1 LVPLPNGE
9 IVNVRVFITEVCRGN
24 MSPLRATTEEV
35 GMATASR
42 DHQNRIP
49 ELNITRFLFADT
61 RMAPVWLILRL
72 WLGYEWLK
80 AALGKWAEGGWVGEG
95 AGGAVKGFAQ
105 GAIAQTTGEHPQ
117 VTGWYAS
124 FLENVVVPNAALF
137 SYLVIFGE
145 TLIGIALVLGGFTGI
160 AAFFGVFMNA
170 SFLFAG
176 TAGANPLMALVAILI
191 VLAWRVAGWWGLD
204 RFILPAIGVP
214 GAPGTLLGGRRSG
227 RVR

>member
-1 LVPLPNGE
+1 
-9 IVNVRVFITEVCRGN
+9 
-24 MSPLRATTEEV
+24 MSTAPRAHE
-35 GMATASR
+35 SS
-42 DHQNRIP
+42 IP
-49 ELNITRFLFADT
+49 EPNITRFLFADT
-61 RMAPVWLILRL
+61 RMAPVWLLFRL
-72 WLGYEWLK
+72 WLGYEWLT
-80 AALGKWAEGGWVGEG
+80 AALGKWVEGGWVGEG

-145 TLIGIALVLGGFTGI
+145 TLIGIALILGAFTGI

-170 SFLFAG
+170 SFIFAG
-176 TAGANPLMALVAILI
+176 TAGANPLMALVAILL

-204 RFILPAIGVP
+204 RRILPAIGVP
-214 GAPGTLLGGRRSG
+214 GAPGTLFGGRRSE

>member
-1 LVPLPNGE
+1 VTTAKTDHKNSVPEP
-9 IVNVRVFITEVCRGN
+9 
-24 MSPLRATTEEV
+24 
-35 GMATASR
+35 
-42 DHQNRIP
+42 
-49 ELNITRFLFADT
+49 NITRFLFADT

-72 WLGYEWLK
+72 WLGYEWLH
-80 AALGKWAEGGWVGEG
+80 AALGKWIEGGWVGEG

-105 GAIAQTTGEHPQ
+105 GAIAQTKGEFPQ

-124 FLENVVVPNAALF
+124 FLEHVVIPNAALF

-145 TLIGIALVLGGFTGI
+145 TLIGIALILGAFTGI

-170 SFLFAG
+170 SFIFAG
-176 TAGANPLMALVAILI
+176 TAGANPLMAIVAILI

-204 RFILPAIGVP
+204 RLILPAIGVP
-214 GAPGTLLGGRRSG
+214 GATGTLFGGQRSG